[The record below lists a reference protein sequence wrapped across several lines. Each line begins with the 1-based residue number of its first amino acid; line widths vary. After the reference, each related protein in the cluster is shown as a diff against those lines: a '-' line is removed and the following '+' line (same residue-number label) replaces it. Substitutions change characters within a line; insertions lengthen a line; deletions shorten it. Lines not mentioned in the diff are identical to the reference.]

1 MTQAAPLART
11 SADFTLSFVLQA
23 LVAAKL
29 LTHSQAQDVRAK
41 EAAARARVLKQVGAD
56 NDEARY
62 TISPIEVVAAFQVPL
77 AGGRVLDQDHIS
89 EVVAAAAGVGYR
101 KIDPLKLD
109 MALATRTVSKPYAQ
123 KHVLLPL
130 AWSDAGSLVVAV
142 ANPFDRELLENLHR
156 LAGQPI
162 EPVLSAKSDILKAI
176 ADIYGF
182 KRTLAQA
189 ATDFAPA
196 AGARDPEL
204 RAAGLALRHGN
215 KELDASDKPIVR
227 PSTT

>member
-1 MTQAAPLART
+1 MTQAAVART

-23 LVAAKL
+23 LVQAKL
-29 LTHSQAQDVRAK
+29 LTHSQAQDVRSK
-41 EAAARARVLKQVGAD
+41 EAAARARVLKQLGAD
-56 NDEARY
+56 KDDGRY
-62 TISPIEVVAAFQVPL
+62 TVSPVEVVAAFQVPL
-77 AGGRVLDQDHIS
+77 AGGRVLDQDRVS
-89 EVVAAAAGVGYR
+89 EAVAVAAGVGYR

-130 AWSDAGSLVVAV
+130 ERSEAGALVVAV
-142 ANPFDRELLENLHR
+142 ANPFDRELMENLHR

-182 KRTLAQA
+182 KRTPAQA
-189 ATDFAPA
+189 ATDFAPRP
-196 AGARDPEL
+196 GCRSGTSSSWSL
-204 RAAGLALRHGN
+204 SGTGS

-227 PSTT
+227 RSTT